1 MFLMIRDIMII
12 IIKIRMI
19 IIIIRKS
26 DDITHGSNTAG
37 DSKRCQRCAARES
50 IHSDPSNTAW
60 DNYGLKR
67 GTTFKEIRGF
77 QIEVIII
84 IIIIIIVEVII
95 IPIFL
100 KVGGRVTDFK
110 AEH

>member
-1 MFLMIRDIMII
+1 MII

-37 DSKRCQRCAARES
+37 DSKRCQRCAAREC
-50 IHSDPSNTAW
+50 IRSDPSNTAW
-60 DNYGLKR
+60 DSYRLKR
-67 GTTFKEIRGF
+67 GATFKEIRGF

-84 IIIIIIVEVII
+84 IIIVVVVVIVIVI
-95 IPIFL
+95 IPINL

>member
-1 MFLMIRDIMII
+1 MII

-19 IIIIRKS
+19 IVIIRKS

-50 IHSDPSNTAW
+50 IRSDPSNTAW

-84 IIIIIIVEVII
+84 IIIIIVIIIIIIVEVII